1 MDNIY
6 QKHDA
11 DIYKQLGKRIVY
23 LRKKKKMSSLDLS
36 LESGVNKN
44 YLSDLENGRRNPT
57 LKILRRIAI
66 ALDIDLSELF
76 TGIRDYTI
84 TKDNFKSL
92 DV

>member
-23 LRKKKKMSSLDLS
+23 LRKKKKMSSFDLS

>member
-36 LESGVNKN
+36 LVSGINKN

-76 TGIRDYTI
+76 AGIRDYTI

>member
-1 MDNIY
+1 MDSIY
-6 QKHDA
+6 HKHDA

-23 LRKKKKMSSLDLS
+23 LRKKKKMSSLDLA
-36 LESGVNKN
+36 LDSGVNKN

-57 LKILRRIAI
+57 LKVLRKIAI

>member
-6 QKHDA
+6 QRHDA
-11 DIYKQLGKRIVY
+11 DIYKQLCKRIVY
-23 LRKKKKMSSLDLS
+23 LRKKKKMSSFDLS
-36 LESGVNKN
+36 LEAEINKN

-57 LKILRRIAI
+57 LKVLRKIAI

-76 TGIRDYTI
+76 AGIRDYSI
-84 TKDNFKSL
+84 TKDNFKNL

>member
-6 QKHDA
+6 HKHDA

-57 LKILRRIAI
+57 LKILRKIAI

>member
-6 QKHDA
+6 QKHNA